1 MIIENRTVVSLNYR
15 LTIDDGG
22 VETEVEVT
30 DEFNPFVFLFGT
42 QSVLPKFDESLAGKT
57 IGDAFDFRL
66 TPEEG
71 YGVSNEQNIINIPI
85 NAFLDANGQPDP
97 ELLAIGKT
105 LTMNDHEG
113 RMYRGEVKEVN
124 DDSVLMDF
132 NHPLADKTLH
142 FTGEVVDVRLATLEE
157 LQHGHAHSAGGHHH

>member
-15 LTIDDGG
+15 LTIDEGG

-30 DEFNPFVFLFGT
+30 DESNPFVFLFGS
-42 QSVLPKFDESLAGKT
+42 QSVLPKFEESLEGKT
-57 IGDAFDFRL
+57 IGDPFDFRL

-71 YGVSNEQNIINIPI
+71 YGVSSEKNIIQIPI
-85 NAFLDANGQPDP
+85 SAFLDASGKPDA
-97 ELLAIGKT
+97 ELLVIGKV

-113 RMYRGEVKEVN
+113 RMYRGAVKEVN
-124 DDSVLMDF
+124 DDTVLMDF

-157 LQHGHAHSAGGHHH
+157 LQHGHAHGSGGHHH